1 MFLEQI
7 NFEKLYLL
15 CRPRRTCFADKQA
28 FKSEYVHEDF
38 NVKNIAMLGGAWA
51 ELSAQ
56 RDLDLAEN
64 SIFS

>member
-1 MFLEQI
+1 MLA
-7 NFEKLYLL
+7 
-15 CRPRRTCFADKQA
+15 RRTCFADKQA